1 MERQA
6 AMCGCHLP
14 SEVRPGPST
23 VGDWFPFVFEA
34 SGSKIRYMT
43 GRNKRPQARPPFIV
57 PKFNA
62 SEVVG
67 NRMHRGGASPSFR
80 PKDGDV

>member
-1 MERQA
+1 M
-6 AMCGCHLP
+6 G
-14 SEVRPGPST
+14 G
-23 VGDWFPFVFEA
+23 WFPYVIEA
-34 SGSKIRYMT
+34 SGSNIHYMT
-43 GRNKRPQARPPFIV
+43 GHNRRPQARPPFNV

-67 NRMHRGGASPSFR
+67 NQVHRGGASPGFR